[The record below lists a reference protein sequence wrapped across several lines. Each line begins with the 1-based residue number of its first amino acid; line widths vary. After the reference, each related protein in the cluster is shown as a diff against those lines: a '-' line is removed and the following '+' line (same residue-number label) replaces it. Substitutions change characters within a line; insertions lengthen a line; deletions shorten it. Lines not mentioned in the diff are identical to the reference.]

1 MLCHGHSSSHP
12 RHDYWRLKNIP
23 YTPMTT
29 EKSKFQFFPF
39 LINLAIPLIIGVLG
53 SFFTRQS
60 VSTWYLTLNK
70 PSFNPP
76 SWVFGPVW
84 SSIFVMIGIS
94 AYLVWKKRAQIAHV
108 PRTAA
113 VYFIQLVLNLL
124 WSFLFFY
131 AHKIGASVFEIV
143 ALLVAVI
150 INARVFYKIDK
161 TAGLLFIPY
170 ILWVSFAAFLTY
182 SIYNLN

>member
-1 MLCHGHSSSHP
+1 MIIGVQNHHP
-12 RHDYWRLKNIP
+12 KHL
-23 YTPMTT
+23 MTT
-29 EKSKFQFFPF
+29 AKSKFQFFPF
-39 LINLAIPLIIGVLG
+39 LINLAIPILIGVIG
-53 SFFTRQS
+53 SLFTQQS
-60 VSTWYLTLNK
+60 VSTWYLTLDK

-84 SSIFVMIGIS
+84 TTIYIMIGIS

-113 VYFIQLVLNLL
+113 IYFIQLVLNLL

-131 AHKIGASVFEIV
+131 AHKLGASVFEIV

-170 ILWVSFAAFLTY
+170 ILWVSFATLLTY